1 MESVLPESVIPVAAP
16 VSAPVAAP
24 APASIIETP
33 DVYTQE
39 RLIAIAEKY
48 QVQHLKKIV
57 EQIKNDFLGE
67 FSQSLFI
74 RKTTFMSGFRKTYN
88 TEVADV
94 NALITELRK
103 TFPDIFLSV
112 TSNYSNT
119 TSQIMVIM
127 DPWKLKDPRH
137 P

>member
-16 VSAPVAAP
+16 APAP